1 MVAAVIERRGRWLLG
16 QRPVGKAHAGLWE
29 FPGGKV
35 AATESLAV
43 ALQRELLEEL
53 ALTGVVV
60 GDLLDT
66 QLSQTVR
73 LHFLSVT
80 TQSAP
85 IALEHQSL
93 GWFNPKEAQLLDL
106 APMDR
111 AFLRS
116 SAARLSG

>member
-1 MVAAVIERRGRWLLG
+1 MIERRGRWLLG
-16 QRPVGKAHAGLWE
+16 QRPIGKAHAGLWE

-35 AATESLAV
+35 APMESLAT

-53 ALTGVVV
+53 ALTAVVV
-60 GDLLDT
+60 GGVLDT
-66 QLSQTVR
+66 QLSQAVR

-93 GWFNPKEAQLLDL
+93 GWFNPEEAQLLDL
-106 APMDR
+106 APMVR